1 MLETLATYVEAAVEI
16 ARVWGPVLIFL
27 FMAIE
32 SSFIPFPSEVVM
44 IPAGVM
50 IARHEFIGGEAVG
63 IGLCVAIL
71 TGLAGS
77 MAGAYINYYLALWLG
92 RPFLYRYAKYL
103 FLKPAHL
110 ERAEALFREYG
121 EITTFVCRLLPAI
134 RQLIS
139 LPAGLSRMN
148 IFRFSLFTALGAGF
162 WVSVLTFIGYGLGRA
177 SVGKSYRDLIFEGK
191 QIIHE
196 NLLWM
201 ILALAALVAVYVW
214 IHKKIMGG
222 ARPAQ
227 RSDSSDSVQTGRE

>member
-1 MLETLATYVEAAVEI
+1 MLETLVTYVEAAVEI
-16 ARVWGPVLIFL
+16 ARVWGPLLIFL
-27 FMAIE
+27 FMTIE

-50 IARHEFIGGEAVG
+50 IARHEFPGGDAVG
-63 IGLCVAIL
+63 IGLSIAIL
-71 TGLAGS
+71 AGLAGS

-92 RPFLYRYAKYL
+92 RPFLYRYAKYF

-139 LPAGLSRMN
+139 LPAGLARMN

-177 SVGKSYRDLIFEGK
+177 SVGKSYRELIFEGK

-201 ILALAALVAVYVW
+201 ILALTALVVVYVW

-222 ARPAQ
+222 T
-227 RSDSSDSVQTGRE
+227 RSTPNAGSDESLRAGK